1 MLLGRSTWI
10 WLAGGGLFA
19 AMAAAALY
27 VAWPLL
33 NPQIVATAP
42 LDPQCDLRRGACT
55 ARLPDG
61 GEVRLELDPK
71 TLPLLEPLRIAVDV
85 EGLRALGVEVDFAG
99 VDMNMGYNRPALAA
113 EERAGSS
120 APRCCRC
127 ACATGWTGRRGCSC
141 ARRRGGRRALP
152 LLDLPQS
159 AVGWVE
165 RSEAQQVDR
174 DALSLGFATAQPK
187 PTGLLDVQNAPVAAP
202 SRPR

>member
-42 LDPQCDLRRGACT
+42 LDPQCDLRQGACT

-113 EERAGSS
+113 EG
-120 APRCCRC
+120 
-127 ACATGWTGRRGCSC
+127 TGRFVGTTVLPVCVRHRMDWE
-141 ARRRGGRRALP
+141 ARVLVRTPEG
-152 LLDLPQS
+152 
-159 AVGWVE
+159 V
-165 RSEAQQVDR
+165 
-174 DALSLGFATAQPK
+174 
-187 PTGLLDVQNAPVAAP
+187 VAAP
-202 SRPR
+202 YRFSTYRKAP

>member
-113 EERAGSS
+113 EG
-120 APRCCRC
+120 
-127 ACATGWTGRRGCSC
+127 TGRFVGTTVLPVCVRHRMDWE
-141 ARRRGGRRALP
+141 ARVLVRTPEG
-152 LLDLPQS
+152 
-159 AVGWVE
+159 V
-165 RSEAQQVDR
+165 
-174 DALSLGFATAQPK
+174 
-187 PTGLLDVQNAPVAAP
+187 VAAP
-202 SRPR
+202 YRFSTYRKAP